1 MKMKSY
7 KKAALNIAILTMIL
21 SAGISSGAL
30 AASNFNTENDANIEV
45 SQPKKQKQEKILN
58 TFENN
63 DYEAWK
69 QIIGKNSK
77 LSSLVDAENFKL
89 FVSARQA
96 ARQGEYAKAVKITE
110 SIKKSLNL

>member
-1 MKMKSY
+1 MKIKSY

-21 SAGISSGAL
+21 SAGISTGAL
-30 AASNFNTENDANIEV
+30 AASNLNADYDTNIEV

-89 FVSARQA
+89 FVTARQA